1 MGELAS
7 DLLASGMEL
16 RETHISWV
24 FLGERDVFKV
34 KKPVA
39 LGFLDFSTRE
49 KRRLACEAEVR
60 LNRRLTPDVYRGVLP
75 VTRDRDGRH
84 QFGGEGEPVDW
95 AVLMK
100 RLPDSDRADIRLER
114 GRLEGKDV
122 ERIAERIARF
132 HEEVGAS
139 ETAAAFGTV
148 EAIRFNV
155 VENFEQTRS
164 TLGEFLAPEQI
175 RELEAWQLR
184 FLSEHGALF
193 AERRERGRIR
203 DGHGDLRLEHVYLM
217 GQEGIEILDCI
228 EFNDR
233 FRYADACADVVF
245 LAMDLAWHGRV
256 DLAERFLAR
265 YARAAGDYDLYRVAD
280 FYESYRAFVRGKIAS
295 MRAFDETASLE
306 ARERASA
313 EARRY
318 FLLALASEREPLVPP
333 RIIAVGGLIAS
344 GKSTLA
350 DALGE
355 AIAAPVVD
363 ADRTRKSLAGV
374 GPEDPLPEK
383 PWQGFY
389 SPELTAKVY
398 EELFRRASAVL
409 SSGRP
414 VILDASFRSRS
425 HRERARNLAR
435 ENGIPFTFVECR
447 APEDVCRRR
456 LRERETMRTVT
467 DARIELF
474 DSFRASFEPVD
485 DLSPSERL
493 VVDTGLP
500 LTPARLREVV
510 SSFEADP
517 RVPR

>member
-1 MGELAS
+1 MGEIAS
-7 DLLASGMEL
+7 DLLAPGMEL

-34 KKPVA
+34 KKPVS
-39 LGFLDFSTRE
+39 LGFLDFSTKE
-49 KRRLACEAEVR
+49 KRRLACEAEVH
-60 LNRRLTPDVYRGVLP
+60 LNRRLAPDIYRGVLP
-75 VTRDRDGRH
+75 VTLDRQGRH
-84 QFGGEGEPVDW
+84 RFGGEGEPVDW

-100 RLPDSDRADIRLER
+100 RLPDSHRSDLRLGR
-114 GRLEGKDV
+114 GELDGEDV
-122 ERIAERIARF
+122 EHIADRIARF
-132 HEEVGAS
+132 HREIGPS

-164 TLGEFLAPEQI
+164 TLGKFLEPAQV
-175 RELEAWQLR
+175 RELEEWQLG

-193 AERRERGRIR
+193 EERRAFGRIR
-203 DGHGDLRLEHVYLM
+203 DGHGDLRLEHVYL
-217 GQEGIEILDCI
+217 GDKGEIEILDCI

-233 FRYADACADVVF
+233 FRYADVCADVVF

-265 YARAAGDYDLYRVAD
+265 YAREEGDYDLYRVVD

-295 MRAFDETASLE
+295 MRAFDESASLE
-306 ARERASA
+306 VRERAAA

-333 RIIAVGGLIAS
+333 RLIAVGGLIAS

-350 DALGE
+350 DALGA

-363 ADRTRKSLAGV
+363 SDRTRKSLAGV

-389 SPELTAKVY
+389 SPALTERVY
-398 EELFRRASAVL
+398 EEMFRRASAVL

-414 VILDASFRSRS
+414 VILDASFRARS
-425 HRERARNLAR
+425 HRERARRLAL
-435 ENGIPFTFVECR
+435 ENGVPFTFVECR
-447 APEDVCRRR
+447 ASEEACRKR
-456 LRERETMRTVT
+456 LREREAKRTVT
-467 DARIELF
+467 DARVELF
-474 DSFRASFEPVD
+474 DSFASSWEPVEEV
-485 DLSPSERL
+485 SPSELL

-500 LTPARLREVV
+500 LTPSRLREIV
-510 SSFEADP
+510 SSFEADRP
-517 RVPR
+517 TP